1 MSTESVA
8 KKTGMQNFLDVVE
21 RVGNKV
27 PHPAVIFLMLLGLVV
42 VLSQVLHMMGTSVTY
57 EVIVPKQSPVTE
69 IENNDPMQ
77 YGMGEAYGYAGIDE
91 MASTI
96 ETRTATPRSLL
107 STEGVR
113 FMYTSLI
120 PNFMAFTA
128 VGLIIVAMLGVG
140 VAEEA
145 GLIKALIRKLVVV
158 APPKLL
164 VYIMVFV
171 GIVSSIAADAGYLV
185 LIPLAGAAFVSVGR
199 HPLAGLA
206 AGFAAVAGAFTVNM
220 LIKPLDAVLVEFTND
235 AIHLVDP
242 DVSIGLASNLWFSMA
257 SVLFLTVVIAVI
269 TERVIE
275 PRLGKFEAKDI
286 EPESATLSPEEKK
299 GLKFAGFGLLGV
311 LFFFG
316 LLSLPPGAPLRDAE
330 SGQLIGNTPFMNG
343 LIAFIASTFFVSGFC
358 YGKGAGTMKK
368 GTDAIKAMEKSVS
381 TLGSLIFL
389 LFIIAQFIA
398 FFNYSNMATILA
410 VSMSNALTGAS
421 IGPLWLLLGFIVV
434 VVLLDFLITG
444 AIAKWAIF
452 APIFVPLLM
461 RLGVDPESVL
471 AAYRVADSP
480 INMIT
485 PLNAYFALVVVFCQ
499 KYDKKAGVGTVV
511 ALMLPY
517 VAVLLVLWTLMFVVW
532 HVLGLPWG
540 I

>member
-1 MSTESVA
+1 MSQPTDASMS
-8 KKTGMQNFLDVVE
+8 GMQKFLGIVE
-21 RVGNKV
+21 KVGNKV
-27 PHPAVIFLMLLGLVV
+27 PHPAVIFLLLLGAVI
-42 VLSQVLHMMGTSVTY
+42 VLSQVLHMTGTTVTY
-57 EVIVPKQSPVTE
+57 EVIVPQTTPEVV
-69 IENNDPMQ
+69 ENDDPM
-77 YGMGEAYGYAGIDE
+77 YEGMGAPLGLGAIDE
-91 MASTI
+91 QQTVM
-96 ETRTATPRSLL
+96 ETRTARARSLL
-107 STEGVR
+107 TVEGVR

-140 VAEEA
+140 VAEES
-145 GLIKALIRKLVVV
+145 GLIKSLIRKLVVI

-171 GIVSSIAADAGYLV
+171 GILSSIAADAGYLV
-185 LIPLAGAAFVSVGR
+185 LIPLAGAAFLSVGR

-235 AIHLVDP
+235 AIGLVDP
-242 DVSIGLASNLWFSMA
+242 DKSIGLASNLWFSVV
-257 SVLFLTVVIAVI
+257 SVLFLTIVIAVI

-275 PRLGKFEAKDI
+275 PRLGKYEG
-286 EPESATLSPEEKK
+286 ERPEGEDSSLSTDEKR
-299 GLKFAGFGLLGV
+299 GLKFAAFGLLGV
-311 LFFFG
+311 LGFFAV
-316 LLSLPPGAPLRDAE
+316 LSLPSGAPLRDAQT
-330 SGQLIGNTPFMNG
+330 GALIGNTPFMNG
-343 LIAFIASTFFVSGFC
+343 LIAFIASVFLVSGFA
-358 YGKGAGTMKK
+358 YGIGAGTMKK
-368 GTDAIKAMEKSVS
+368 GTDVIKAMEKAVS

-410 VSMSNALTGAS
+410 VSLSNALTGADV
-421 IGPLWLLLGFIVV
+421 GPLWLLLGFIVV

-461 RLGVDPESVL
+461 RLGVEPESVL

-499 KYDKKAGVGTVV
+499 KYDKTAGVGTVV
-511 ALMLPY
+511 ALMLPF
-517 VAVLLVLWTLMFVVW
+517 VVVLLVLWTLLFVVW
-532 HVLGLPWG
+532 QMFGLPWG

>member
-1 MSTESVA
+1 MSQPADASMS
-8 KKTGMQNFLDVVE
+8 GMQKFLGIVE
-21 RVGNKV
+21 KVGNKV
-27 PHPAVIFLMLLGLVV
+27 PHPAVIFLLLLGAVI
-42 VLSQVLHMMGTSVTY
+42 VLSQVLHMTGTTVTY
-57 EVIVPKQSPVTE
+57 EVIVPQATPEVV
-69 IENNDPMQ
+69 ENDDPM
-77 YGMGEAYGYAGIDE
+77 YEGMGAPLGLGAIDE
-91 MASTI
+91 QQTVM
-96 ETRTATPRSLL
+96 ETRTASARSLL
-107 STEGVR
+107 TVEGVR

-140 VAEEA
+140 VAEES
-145 GLIKALIRKLVVV
+145 GLIKALIRKLVVI

-171 GIVSSIAADAGYLV
+171 GILSSIAADAGYLV
-185 LIPLAGAAFVSVGR
+185 LIPLAGAAFLSVGR

-235 AIHLVDP
+235 AIGLVDP
-242 DVSIGLASNLWFSMA
+242 DKSIGLASNLWFSMA

-275 PRLGKFEAKDI
+275 PRLGKYEG
-286 EPESATLSPEEKK
+286 ERPEGEDSSLSADEKR

-311 LFFFG
+311 LGFFA
-316 LLSLPPGAPLRDAE
+316 LLSLPSGAPLRDAQT
-330 SGQLIGNTPFMNG
+330 GALMGNTPFMNG
-343 LIAFIASTFFVSGFC
+343 LIAFIASVFLVSGFA
-358 YGKGAGTMKK
+358 YGVGAGTMKK
-368 GTDAIKAMEKSVS
+368 GTDVIKAMEKSVS

-410 VSMSNALTGAS
+410 VSLSNALTGADV
-421 IGPLWLLLGFIVV
+421 GPLWLLLGFIVV

-461 RLGVDPESVL
+461 RLGVEPESVL

-499 KYDKKAGVGTVV
+499 KYDKTAGVGTVV
-511 ALMLPY
+511 ALMLPF
-517 VAVLLVLWTLMFVVW
+517 VVVLLVLWTLLFVVW
-532 HVLGLPWG
+532 QMFGLPWG

>member
-1 MSTESVA
+1 MSQPTDASMS
-8 KKTGMQNFLDVVE
+8 GMQKFLGIVE
-21 RVGNKV
+21 KVGNKV
-27 PHPAVIFLMLLGLVV
+27 PHPAVIFLLLLGAVI
-42 VLSQVLHMMGTSVTY
+42 VLSQVLHMTGTTVTY
-57 EVIVPKQSPVTE
+57 EVIVPQTTPEVV
-69 IENNDPMQ
+69 ENDDPM
-77 YGMGEAYGYAGIDE
+77 YEGMGAPLGLGAIDE
-91 MASTI
+91 QQTVM
-96 ETRTATPRSLL
+96 ETRTARARSLL
-107 STEGVR
+107 TVEGVR

-140 VAEEA
+140 VAEES
-145 GLIKALIRKLVVV
+145 GLIKSLIRKLVVI

-171 GIVSSIAADAGYLV
+171 GILSSIAADAGYLV
-185 LIPLAGAAFVSVGR
+185 LIPLAGAAFLSVGR

-235 AIHLVDP
+235 AIGLVDP
-242 DVSIGLASNLWFSMA
+242 DKSIGLASNLWFSVV
-257 SVLFLTVVIAVI
+257 SVLFLTIVIAVI

-275 PRLGKFEAKDI
+275 PRLGKYEG
-286 EPESATLSPEEKK
+286 ERPEGEDSSLSADEKR
-299 GLKFAGFGLLGV
+299 GLKFAGLGLLGV
-311 LFFFG
+311 LGFFA
-316 LLSLPPGAPLRDAE
+316 LLSLPSGAPLRDAQT
-330 SGQLIGNTPFMNG
+330 GALIGNTPFMNG
-343 LIAFIASTFFVSGFC
+343 LIAFIASVFLVSGFA
-358 YGKGAGTMKK
+358 YGIGAGTMKK
-368 GTDAIKAMEKSVS
+368 GTDVIKAMEKAVS

-410 VSMSNALTGAS
+410 VSLSNALTGADV
-421 IGPLWLLLGFIVV
+421 GPLWLLLGFIVV

-461 RLGVDPESVL
+461 RLGVEPESVL

-499 KYDKKAGVGTVV
+499 KYDKTAGVGTVV
-511 ALMLPY
+511 ALMLPF
-517 VAVLLVLWTLMFVVW
+517 VVVLLVLWTLLFVVW
-532 HVLGLPWG
+532 QMFGLPWG